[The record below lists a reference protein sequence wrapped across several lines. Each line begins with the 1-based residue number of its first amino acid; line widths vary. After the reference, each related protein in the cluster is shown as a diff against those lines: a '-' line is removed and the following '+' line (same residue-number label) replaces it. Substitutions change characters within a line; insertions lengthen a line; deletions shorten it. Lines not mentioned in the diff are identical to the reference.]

1 MRSGKEIRS
10 GDEIKKEVVET
21 QGKEIQN
28 GDNDFKEGKEQQKDS
43 DGKEQLSA
51 PNSQKYETKIPFP

>member
-10 GDEIKKEVVET
+10 GDEIKKELVET

-28 GDNDFKEGKEQQKDS
+28 GDDDSKEGKEQQKDS
-43 DGKEQLSA
+43 DGKEQLSV
-51 PNSQKYETKIPFP
+51 PNS